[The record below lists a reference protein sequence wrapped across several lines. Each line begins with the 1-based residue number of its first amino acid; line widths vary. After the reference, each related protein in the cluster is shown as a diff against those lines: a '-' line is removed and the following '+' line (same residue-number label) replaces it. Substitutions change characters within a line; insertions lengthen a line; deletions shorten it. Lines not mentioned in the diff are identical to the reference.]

1 MPPMAATFATF
12 SLEGDK
18 LPADVAVTR
27 FEAVEA
33 ISTPYTVEVR
43 FATLDTSFRVEDCL
57 RSRLCLRV
65 VDTSGQE
72 RLYDGIVDRAGFAHI
87 VGESR
92 QFDVRLR
99 PALAALAHREGC
111 RIFQEKTIVQVAQS
125 VFEDAGFGD
134 KVAWRIAKEYE
145 PREFIVQYR
154 ESHLNF
160 VSRLLEDNGLFY
172 YFRHEAAGHTMIIT
186 DDPAAF
192 EVEEGLPVSFRMAQ
206 GGLPGSLPLS
216 KFTRTRAL
224 RTSLVHLRDHD
235 FEKPDVKPESALPR
249 KEAIAL
255 PYFEYPAGF
264 TKGSV
269 GSRRAEAR
277 MRELSADADVCE
289 GESRAAGLKVGE
301 PFAVEGAAEPCLNGE
316 FVVTRLVSRGNQTL
330 TGGVANY
337 DVENHFRGVP
347 KGAPFAAERRA
358 RRPRIR
364 GIQTAVVTGSST
376 QEQAIHVD
384 KYGRIKVRFFWDRQG
399 QQDHTSSCWLRVSQ
413 IAMGGSMILPRVGW
427 EVSVAFLD
435 GDPDRPLVLGRT
447 YNAEKTPPDALPA
460 AKASGTLKSMSSP
473 GAGGHNQIGMS
484 DTAGSQGF
492 GIHAQKDLNVIIKND
507 KVEEVTVNEEQ
518 HISVNGSRSV
528 KVDDSTSVAGN
539 QSLDVGAVL
548 SHKITGNQSI
558 SIGGNDTTNAI
569 SNHVEKV
576 TGNRSYT
583 VSGNQITIS
592 NGVRH
597 SITGDMSRK
606 VGALQLSGSLG
617 SINDN
622 VLGGMTE
629 TVGAVKAQI
638 INGSHGEQI
647 TANKDQTS
655 LAAELH
661 LTKGS
666 LSHVALGVTNMV
678 GGLHYQKLDGDLV
691 VQAPLITLLGAVG
704 VFKGGG
710 SELKLGGGPVV
721 IKGSKIAVKG
731 ALVVKMGAS
740 MKLGS

>member
-1 MPPMAATFATF
+1 MPASFATF

-18 LPADVAVTR
+18 LPADIVVAG
-27 FEAVEA
+27 FEAVEG
-33 ISTPYTVEVR
+33 ISTPYAVEVR
-43 FATLDTSFRVEDCL
+43 FSTSDAAFRVEDCL

-65 VDTSGQE
+65 VDSNGAQ
-72 RLYDGIVDRAGFAHI
+72 RLYDGIVDRAGFARV
-87 VGESR
+87 VGEAR

-111 RIFQEKTIVQVAQS
+111 RIFQEKTIVQVAQT
-125 VFEDAGFGD
+125 VFEEAGFGD
-134 KVAWRIAKEYE
+134 KVEWRIAKEYE

-172 YFRHEAAGHTMIIT
+172 YFRHEVSGHTMIIT
-186 DDPAAF
+186 DDPASF
-192 EVEEGLPVSFRMAQ
+192 EVEEGAPVLFRMAQ
-206 GGLPGSLPLS
+206 GGLPGALPLAN
-216 KFTRTRAL
+216 FTRTRAL
-224 RTSLVHLRDHD
+224 RTSSVQLRDFD
-235 FEKPDVKPESALPR
+235 FEKPAVKPESSLPR
-249 KEAIAL
+249 KEAMAL
-255 PYFEYPAGF
+255 PYFEYPSGF

-269 GSRRAEAR
+269 GARLADAR
-277 MRELSADADVCE
+277 MRELAADADVCQ
-289 GESRAAGLKVGE
+289 GQSRAAGLKVGE

-316 FVVTRLVSRGNQTL
+316 FVVTHLVSRGNQTL
-330 TGGVANY
+330 TGGETNY
-337 DVENHFRGVP
+337 DVENHFRGIP

-376 QEQAIHVD
+376 QEQTIHVD

-413 IAMGGSMILPRVGW
+413 LAMGGSMILPRVGW

-435 GDPDRPLVLGRT
+435 GDPDRPLALGRT
-447 YNAEKTPPDALPA
+447 YNAEKTPPQSLPA
-460 AKASGTLKSMSSP
+460 AKASGSLKSMSSP
-473 GAGGHNQIGMS
+473 GAGGHNEIGMS
-484 DTAGSQGF
+484 DSSGTQGF
-492 GIHAQKDLNVIIKND
+492 GVHAQKDLNVTVKND
-507 KVEEVTVNEEQ
+507 RVDEVAVNEEN

-528 KVDDSTSVAGN
+528 KVDESITVSGN

-558 SIGGNDTTNAI
+558 SVGGNDTSNAI
-569 SNHVEKV
+569 SNYVEKI

-592 NGVRH
+592 NGIEQ

-606 VGALQLSGSLG
+606 VGAVHIAGSLAN
-617 SINDN
+617 INDN
-622 VLGGMTE
+622 VLGGMAE
-629 TVGAVKAQI
+629 TVGAVKAQV

-647 TANKDQTS
+647 SANKDQTS

-666 LSHVALGVTNMV
+666 ISQVATGVTNLV
-678 GGLHYQKLDGDLV
+678 GGLHYQKLNGDLV

-704 VFKGGG
+704 SFKGGG
-710 SELKLGGGPVV
+710 SELKLGGGPIV
-721 IKGSKIAVKG
+721 IKGAKIAVKG

>member
-1 MPPMAATFATF
+1 MPPTFATF
-12 SLEGDK
+12 SLEGEA
-18 LPADVAVTR
+18 LPPDVSVAR
-27 FEAVEA
+27 FDAVEG
-33 ISTPYTVEVR
+33 ISLPYTVEVR
-43 FATLDTSFRVEDCL
+43 FSTMAPSFRVEDCL

-65 VDTSGQE
+65 LDNAGAQ
-72 RLYDGIVDRAGFAHI
+72 RLFDGVVDRASFAGLT
-87 VGESR
+87 GEIR
-92 QFDVRLR
+92 HFEVRLR
-99 PALAALAHREGC
+99 PALAALTHREGC
-111 RIFQEKTIVQVAQS
+111 RIFQEKTVVQVAQT
-125 VFEDAGFGD
+125 VFEEAGFGD
-134 KVAWRIAKEYE
+134 KVEWRNMKEYE

-172 YFRHEAAGHTMIIT
+172 YFRHDASGHTMIIT
-186 DDPAAF
+186 DDSASF
-192 EVEEGLPVSFRMAQ
+192 EVEEGAPVLFRMAQ
-206 GGLPGSLPLS
+206 GGIPGSVPLG
-216 KFTRTRAL
+216 KFSRTRAL
-224 RTSLVHLRDHD
+224 RASSVQLRDYD
-235 FEKPDVKPESALPR
+235 FENPVVKPESALPR
-249 KEAIAL
+249 EEAWAL
-255 PYFEYPAGF
+255 PYFEYPGGF

-269 GSRRAEAR
+269 GERRANAR
-277 MRELSADADVCE
+277 MRELAADADVCE
-289 GESRAAGLKVGE
+289 GESHAAGLKVGE
-301 PFAVEGAAEPCLNGE
+301 PFVVEGAAEPCLNGE
-316 FVVTRLVSRGNQTL
+316 FVVTHLVSRGNQTL
-330 TGGVANY
+330 TGGEQNV
-337 DVENHFRGVP
+337 DVENHFRGIP

-384 KYGRIKVRFFWDRQG
+384 KYGRIKVRFFWDRQS

-413 IAMGGSMILPRVGW
+413 VAMGGSMILPRVGW

-447 YNAEKTPPDALPA
+447 YNAEKTPPLSLPG

-473 GAGGHNQIGMS
+473 GAGGHNEIGMS
-484 DTAGSQGF
+484 DSSGSQGF
-492 GIHAQKDLNVIIKND
+492 GIHAQKDLNVTIGHD
-507 KVEEVTVNEEQ
+507 KVEEVAVNEEQ

-528 KVDDSTSVAGN
+528 KVDESISVAGD

-548 SHKITGNQSI
+548 SHKISGNQSV
-558 SIGGNDTTNAI
+558 SIGGNDTSNAT
-569 SNHVEKV
+569 SNHVEKIS
-576 TGNRSYT
+576 GDRSYT

-592 NGVRH
+592 NGVTQ
-597 SITGDMSRK
+597 SITGDMSRT
-606 VGALQLSGSLG
+606 VGAVHLAGSLG

-622 VLGGMTE
+622 VLGGMAE

-647 TANKDQTS
+647 SANKDQTS
-655 LAAELH
+655 AAAELH

-666 LSHVALGVTNMV
+666 LSHVAAGVTNLV

-691 VQAPLITLLGAVG
+691 VQAPMITLLGAVG
-704 VFKGGG
+704 AFKGGG

-721 IKGSKIAVKG
+721 IKGSKIAIKS
-731 ALVVKMGAS
+731 AMVVKMGAS

>member
-1 MPPMAATFATF
+1 MAATFATF

>member
-1 MPPMAATFATF
+1 MAATFATF

-99 PALAALAHREGC
+99 PTLAALAHREGC

-134 KVAWRIAKEYE
+134 KVEWRIAKEYE

-172 YFRHEAAGHTMIIT
+172 YFRHETAGHTMIIT

-192 EVEEGLPVSFRMAQ
+192 EVEEGTPVNFRMAQ
-206 GGLPGSLPLS
+206 GGLPGSLPLA
-216 KFTRTRAL
+216 KLTRTRAL

-269 GSRRAEAR
+269 GGRRAEAR

-316 FVVTRLVSRGNQTL
+316 FVVTHLVSRGNQTL
-330 TGGVANY
+330 TGGATNY

-376 QEQAIHVD
+376 QEQALHVD

-413 IAMGGSMILPRVGW
+413 VAMGGSMILPRVGW

-492 GIHAQKDLNVIIKND
+492 GIHAQKDLNVTIKND

-606 VGALQLSGSLG
+606 VGALQLSGSLA

-666 LSHVALGVTNMV
+666 LSQVALGVTNMV

-704 VFKGGG
+704 AFKGGG

-721 IKGSKIAVKG
+721 IKGSKIAIKG

>member
-1 MPPMAATFATF
+1 MAATFATF
-12 SLEGDK
+12 SLEGDN
-18 LPADVAVTR
+18 LPADSVVNR
-27 FEAVEA
+27 FEAVEG
-33 ISTPYTVEVR
+33 ISTPYTVDVR
-43 FATLDTSFRVEDCL
+43 FTTVDTAFRVEDCL

-65 VDTSGQE
+65 VDTAGGQ
-72 RLYDGIVDRAGFAHI
+72 RLFDGIVDRAAFARL
-87 VGESR
+87 VGDGR

-111 RIFQEKTIVQVAQS
+111 RIFQEKSIVQVAQT
-125 VFEDAGFGD
+125 VFEEAGFGD
-134 KVAWRIAKEYE
+134 KVEWRNAKEYE
-145 PREFIVQYR
+145 AREFIVQYR

-172 YFRHEAAGHTMIIT
+172 YFRHEVSGHTMIIT
-186 DDPAAF
+186 DDPSSF
-192 EVEEGLPVSFRMAQ
+192 EVEEGAPVLFRMAQ
-206 GGLPGSLPLS
+206 GGLPGSVPLS
-216 KFTRTRAL
+216 KLTRTRAL
-224 RTSLVHLRDHD
+224 RTSSVHLRDFD
-235 FEKPDVKPESALPR
+235 FEKPAVKPESALPR
-249 KEAIAL
+249 EEAVAL
-255 PYFEYPAGF
+255 PYFEYPGGF
-264 TKGSV
+264 TRGSV
-269 GSRRAEAR
+269 GARRADAR

-316 FVVTRLVSRGNQTL
+316 FVVTHLVSRGNQTL
-330 TGGVANY
+330 TGGETNF
-337 DVENHFRGVP
+337 DVENHFRGIP

-364 GIQTAVVTGSST
+364 GVQTAVVTGSST
-376 QEQAIHVD
+376 QEQALHVD

-413 IAMGGSMILPRVGW
+413 VAMGGSMILPRVGW

-447 YNAEKTPPDALPA
+447 YNAEKTPPQSLPA

-473 GAGGHNQIGMS
+473 GAGGHNEIGMS
-484 DTAGSQGF
+484 DSSGSQGF
-492 GIHAQKDLNVIIKND
+492 GIHAQKDLNVTVRND
-507 KVEEVTVNEEQ
+507 KVDEVAVNEEN

-528 KVDDSTSVAGN
+528 KVDESISVAGN

-548 SHKITGNQSI
+548 SHKISGNQSI
-558 SIGGNDTTNAI
+558 SIGGNDTTNAT
-569 SNHVEKV
+569 SNHVEKI

-583 VSGNQITIS
+583 VSGNQTTIS
-592 NGVRH
+592 NGIRQ

-606 VGALQLSGSLG
+606 VGAVQIAGSLG

-622 VLGGMTE
+622 VLGGMAE

-647 TANKDQTS
+647 SANKDQTS

-666 LSHVALGVTNMV
+666 ISQVAGGVTSLV
-678 GGLHYQKLDGDLV
+678 GGLHYQKLNGDLV

-704 VFKGGG
+704 SFKGGG

-721 IKGSKIAVKG
+721 IKGKKIAVKG
-731 ALVVKMGAS
+731 AMVVKMGAS

>member
-1 MPPMAATFATF
+1 MAATFATF

-43 FATLDTSFRVEDCL
+43 FATLDASFRVEDCL

-65 VDTSGQE
+65 VDTSGKE

-99 PALAALAHREGC
+99 PALAALEHREGC

-134 KVAWRIAKEYE
+134 KVEWRIAKEYE

-216 KFTRTRAL
+216 RFTRTRAL

-330 TGGVANY
+330 TGGVTNY

-492 GIHAQKDLNVIIKND
+492 GIHAQKDLNVTIKND

-666 LSHVALGVTNMV
+666 LSQVALGVTNMV

-704 VFKGGG
+704 AFKGGG

>member
-1 MPPMAATFATF
+1 MAATFATF
-12 SLEGDK
+12 SLEGDN
-18 LPADVAVTR
+18 LPADIVVNQ
-27 FEAVEA
+27 FEAVEG
-33 ISTPYTVEVR
+33 ISTPYAVDVR
-43 FATLDTSFRVEDCL
+43 FTTVDTSFRVEDCL

-65 VDTSGQE
+65 IDTSGGQ
-72 RLYDGIVDRAGFAHI
+72 RLFDGIVDRAAFARL
-87 VGESR
+87 VGDGR

-111 RIFQEKTIVQVAQS
+111 RIFQEKSIIQVVQT
-125 VFEDAGFGD
+125 VFEEAGFGD
-134 KVAWRIAKEYE
+134 KVEWRNAKEYE
-145 PREFIVQYR
+145 AREFIVQYR

-160 VSRLLEDNGLFY
+160 ISRLLEDNGLFY
-172 YFRHEAAGHTMIIT
+172 YFRHEVSGHTMIIT
-186 DDPAAF
+186 DDPSSF
-192 EVEEGLPVSFRMAQ
+192 EVEEGTPVLFRMAQ
-206 GGLPGSLPLS
+206 GGLPGSQPLA
-216 KFTRTRAL
+216 KLTRTRAL
-224 RTSLVHLRDHD
+224 RTSSVHLRDFD
-235 FEKPDVKPESALPR
+235 FEKPAVKPESSLPR
-249 KEAIAL
+249 KEAVPL
-255 PYFEYPAGF
+255 PYFEYPGGF

-269 GSRRAEAR
+269 GARRADAR

-301 PFAVEGAAEPCLNGE
+301 PFLVEGAAEPCLNGQ
-316 FVVTRLVSRGNQTL
+316 FVVTHLVSRGNQTL
-330 TGGVANY
+330 TGGETNF
-337 DVENHFRGVP
+337 DVENQFRGIP

-413 IAMGGSMILPRVGW
+413 LAMGGSMILPRVGW

-447 YNAEKTPPDALPA
+447 YNAEKTPPESLPA

-484 DTAGSQGF
+484 DSSGSQGF
-492 GIHAQKDLNVIIKND
+492 GVHAQKDLNVTVKND
-507 KVEEVTVNEEQ
+507 KVDEVAVNEDN

-528 KVDDSTSVAGN
+528 KVDESITVSGN

-548 SHKITGNQSI
+548 SHKISGNQSI

-569 SNHVEKV
+569 SNHVEKI

-583 VSGNQITIS
+583 VSGNQTTIS
-592 NGVRH
+592 NGVRQ

-606 VGALQLSGSLG
+606 VGAVQIAGSLA

-666 LSHVALGVTNMV
+666 ISQVAGGVTNLV
-678 GGLHYQKLDGDLV
+678 GGLHYQKLNGDLV

-704 VFKGGG
+704 SFKGGG

-721 IKGSKIAVKG
+721 IKGTKITVKG

>member
-1 MPPMAATFATF
+1 MAATFATF
-12 SLEGDK
+12 SLEGDN
-18 LPADVAVTR
+18 LPAEIVVNR

-33 ISTPYTVEVR
+33 ISTPYTVDVR
-43 FATLDTSFRVEDCL
+43 FTTVDTAFRVEDCL

-65 VDTSGQE
+65 IDTAGGQ
-72 RLYDGIVDRAGFAHI
+72 RLFDGIVDRAAFARL
-87 VGESR
+87 VGDGR

-111 RIFQEKTIVQVAQS
+111 RIFQEKSIVQVAQT
-125 VFEDAGFGD
+125 VFEEAGFGD
-134 KVAWRIAKEYE
+134 KVEWRNAKEYE
-145 PREFIVQYR
+145 AREFIVQYR

-172 YFRHEAAGHTMIIT
+172 YFRHEASGHTMIIT
-186 DDPAAF
+186 DDPSAF
-192 EVEEGLPVSFRMAQ
+192 EVEEGAPVLFRMAQ
-206 GGLPGSLPLS
+206 GGLPGSVPLA
-216 KFTRTRAL
+216 KLTRTRAL
-224 RTSLVHLRDHD
+224 RTSSVHLRDFD
-235 FEKPDVKPESALPR
+235 FEKPAVKPESALPR
-249 KEAIAL
+249 EEAVAL
-255 PYFEYPAGF
+255 PYFEYPGGF

-269 GSRRAEAR
+269 GARRADAR

-316 FVVTRLVSRGNQTL
+316 FVVTHLASRGNQTL
-330 TGGVANY
+330 TGGETNF
-337 DVENHFRGVP
+337 DVENHFRGIP
-347 KGAPFAAERRA
+347 KGAPFAAARRA

-384 KYGRIKVRFFWDRQG
+384 NFGRIKVRFFWDRQG

-413 IAMGGSMILPRVGW
+413 VAMGGSMVLPRVGW

-447 YNAEKTPPDALPA
+447 YNAEKTPPQSLPA

-473 GAGGHNQIGMS
+473 GAGGHNEIGMS
-484 DTAGSQGF
+484 DSSGSQGF
-492 GIHAQKDLNVIIKND
+492 GIHAQKDLNVTVRND
-507 KVEEVTVNEEQ
+507 RVDEVAVNEDN

-528 KVDDSTSVAGN
+528 KVDESISVAGN

-548 SHKITGNQSI
+548 SHKISGNQGI
-558 SIGGNDTTNAI
+558 SIGGNDTTNAT
-569 SNHVEKV
+569 SNHVEKI

-583 VSGNQITIS
+583 VSGNQTTIS
-592 NGVRH
+592 NGIRQ

-606 VGALQLSGSLG
+606 VGAVQIAGSLG

-622 VLGGMTE
+622 VLGGMAE

-666 LSHVALGVTNMV
+666 ISQVAGGVTNLV
-678 GGLHYQKLDGDLV
+678 GGLHYQKLNGDLV

-704 VFKGGG
+704 SFKGGG

-721 IKGSKIAVKG
+721 IKGKKITVKG
-731 ALVVKMGAS
+731 AMVVKMGAS

>member
-1 MPPMAATFATF
+1 MAATFATF
-12 SLEGDK
+12 SLEGDN
-18 LPADVAVTR
+18 LPADIVVNR

-33 ISTPYTVEVR
+33 ISTPYTVDVR
-43 FATLDTSFRVEDCL
+43 FTTVDTAFRVEDCL

-65 VDTSGQE
+65 VDTAGGQ
-72 RLYDGIVDRAGFAHI
+72 RLFDGIVDRAAFVRL
-87 VGESR
+87 VGDGR

-111 RIFQEKTIVQVAQS
+111 RIFQEKSIIQVVQT
-125 VFEDAGFGD
+125 VFEEAGFGD
-134 KVAWRIAKEYE
+134 KVEWRNAKEYE

-160 VSRLLEDNGLFY
+160 ISRLLEDNGLFY
-172 YFRHEAAGHTMIIT
+172 YFRHEVSGHTMIIT
-186 DDPAAF
+186 DDPSSF
-192 EVEEGLPVSFRMAQ
+192 EVEEGAPVLFRMAQ
-206 GGLPGSLPLS
+206 GGLPGSVPLS
-216 KFTRTRAL
+216 KLTRTRAL
-224 RTSLVHLRDHD
+224 RTSSVHLRDFD
-235 FEKPDVKPESALPR
+235 FEQPAVKPESALPR
-249 KEAIAL
+249 KEAVAL
-255 PYFEYPAGF
+255 PYFEYPGGF

-269 GSRRAEAR
+269 GARRADAR

-301 PFAVEGAAEPCLNGE
+301 PFAVEGAAEPCLNGQ
-316 FVVTRLVSRGNQTL
+316 FVVTHLVSRGNQTL
-330 TGGVANY
+330 TGGETNF
-337 DVENHFRGVP
+337 DVENHFRGIP

-364 GIQTAVVTGSST
+364 GVQTAVVTGSST

-447 YNAEKTPPDALPA
+447 YNAEKTPPQSLPA

-473 GAGGHNQIGMS
+473 GAGGHNEIGMS
-484 DTAGSQGF
+484 DSSGSQGF
-492 GIHAQKDLNVIIKND
+492 GIHAQKDLNVTVRND
-507 KVEEVTVNEEQ
+507 KVDEVAVNEEN

-528 KVDDSTSVAGN
+528 KVDESISVAGN

-558 SIGGNDTTNAI
+558 SISGNDTTNAT
-569 SNHVEKV
+569 SNLVEKI

-583 VSGNQITIS
+583 VSGNQTTIS
-592 NGVRH
+592 NGIRQ

-606 VGALQLSGSLG
+606 VGAVQISGSLG

-622 VLGGMTE
+622 VLGGMAE

-666 LSHVALGVTNMV
+666 ISQVAGGVTNLV
-678 GGLHYQKLDGDLV
+678 GGLHYQKLNGDLV

-704 VFKGGG
+704 SFKGGG

-721 IKGSKIAVKG
+721 IKGKKIAIKG
-731 ALVVKMGAS
+731 AMVVKMGAS

>member
-1 MPPMAATFATF
+1 MAANFATF
-12 SLEGDK
+12 SLEGDN
-18 LPADVAVTR
+18 LPADIVVNR

-33 ISTPYTVEVR
+33 ISTPYAVDVR
-43 FATLDTSFRVEDCL
+43 FTTVDTAFRVEDCL

-65 VDTSGQE
+65 VDTAGGQ
-72 RLYDGIVDRAGFAHI
+72 RLFDGIVDRAAFARL
-87 VGESR
+87 VGDGR

-111 RIFQEKTIVQVAQS
+111 RIFQEKSIVQVAQT
-125 VFEDAGFGD
+125 VFEEAGFGD
-134 KVAWRIAKEYE
+134 KVEWRNAKEYE
-145 PREFIVQYR
+145 AREFIVQYR

-172 YFRHEAAGHTMIIT
+172 YFRHEVSGHTMIIT
-186 DDPAAF
+186 DDPSSF
-192 EVEEGLPVSFRMAQ
+192 EVEEGAPVLFRMAQ
-206 GGLPGSLPLS
+206 GGLPGSVPLS
-216 KFTRTRAL
+216 KLTRTRAL
-224 RTSLVHLRDHD
+224 RTSSVHLRDFD
-235 FEKPDVKPESALPR
+235 FEKPAVKPESALPR
-249 KEAIAL
+249 EEAIAL
-255 PYFEYPAGF
+255 PYFEYPGGF

-269 GSRRAEAR
+269 GARRADAR

-301 PFAVEGAAEPCLNGE
+301 PFAVEGAAEPCLNGQ
-316 FVVTRLVSRGNQTL
+316 FVVTHLVSRGNQTL
-330 TGGVANY
+330 TGGETNF
-337 DVENHFRGVP
+337 DVENHFRGIP
-347 KGAPFAAERRA
+347 KGAPFAAARRA

-364 GIQTAVVTGSST
+364 GVQTAVVTGSST
-376 QEQAIHVD
+376 QEQALHVD

-413 IAMGGSMILPRVGW
+413 VAMGGSMILPRVGW

-447 YNAEKTPPDALPA
+447 YNAEKTPPQSLPA
-460 AKASGTLKSMSSP
+460 AKAAGTLKSMSSP
-473 GAGGHNQIGMS
+473 GAGGHNEIGMS
-484 DTAGSQGF
+484 DSSGSQGF
-492 GIHAQKDLNVIIKND
+492 GIHAQKDLNVTVRND
-507 KVEEVTVNEEQ
+507 KVDEVAVNEEN

-528 KVDDSTSVAGN
+528 KVDESISVAGN

-548 SHKITGNQSI
+548 SHKISGNQSI
-558 SIGGNDTTNAI
+558 SIGGNDTTNAT
-569 SNHVEKV
+569 SNHVEKI
-576 TGNRSYT
+576 TGNRAYT
-583 VSGNQITIS
+583 VSGNQTTIS
-592 NGVRH
+592 NGIRQ

-606 VGALQLSGSLG
+606 VGAVQIAGSLG

-622 VLGGMTE
+622 VLGGMAE

-666 LSHVALGVTNMV
+666 ISQVAGGVTNLV
-678 GGLHYQKLDGDLV
+678 GGLHYQKLNGDLV

-704 VFKGGG
+704 SFKGGG

-721 IKGSKIAVKG
+721 IKGKKIAVKG
-731 ALVVKMGAS
+731 AMVVKMGAS

>member
-1 MPPMAATFATF
+1 MAATFATF

-43 FATLDTSFRVEDCL
+43 FATLDASFRVEDCL

-65 VDTSGQE
+65 VDTSGKE

-99 PALAALAHREGC
+99 PALAALEHREGC

-134 KVAWRIAKEYE
+134 KVEWRIAKEYE
-145 PREFIVQYR
+145 PGEFIVQYR

-216 KFTRTRAL
+216 RFTRTRAL

-330 TGGVANY
+330 TGGVTNY

-492 GIHAQKDLNVIIKND
+492 GIHAQKDLNVTIKND

-548 SHKITGNQSI
+548 SHKITGDQSI
-558 SIGGNDTTNAI
+558 SIGGNDTSNAI
-569 SNHVEKV
+569 SNYVEKV

-666 LSHVALGVTNMV
+666 LSQVALGVTNMV

-704 VFKGGG
+704 AFKGGG

>member
-1 MPPMAATFATF
+1 MAATFATF

-18 LPADVAVTR
+18 IPADTAVTG
-27 FEAVEA
+27 FEAIEA
-33 ISTPYTVEVR
+33 VSTPYTVEVR
-43 FATLDTSFRVEDCL
+43 FATMDAAFRVEDCL

-65 VDTSGQE
+65 VDTAGNE
-72 RLYDGIVDRAGFAHI
+72 RLFDGIVDRAGFARI
-87 VGESR
+87 VGEAR

-111 RIFQEKTIVQVAQS
+111 RIFQEKSVVQVVQT
-125 VFEDAGFGD
+125 VLEEAGFGD
-134 KVAWRIAKEYE
+134 KVEWRNAKEYE

-172 YFRHEAAGHTMIIT
+172 YFRHEADGHTMIIT
-186 DDPAAF
+186 DDPASFA
-192 EVEEGLPVSFRMAQ
+192 VEEGTPVLFRMAQ
-206 GGLPGSLPLS
+206 GGLPGSLPLA
-216 KFTRTRAL
+216 KLTRTRAL
-224 RTSLVHLRDHD
+224 RTNRVVLRDYD
-235 FEKPDVKPESALPR
+235 FEKPDVKPESSLPR
-249 KEAIAL
+249 KEALDL

-269 GSRRAEAR
+269 GARRADAR

-289 GESRAAGLKVGE
+289 GESRASGLKVGE
-301 PFAVEGAAEPCLNGE
+301 PFLVEGAAEPCLNGE
-316 FVVTRLVSRGNQTL
+316 FVVTHLRSRGNQTL
-330 TGGVANY
+330 TGGETNV

-399 QQDHTSSCWLRVSQ
+399 QQDHTASCWLRVSQ
-413 IAMGGSMILPRVGW
+413 VAMGGSMVLPRVGW

-435 GDPDRPLVLGRT
+435 GDPDRPLALGRT
-447 YNAEKTPPDALPA
+447 YNAEKTPPAALPA

-473 GAGGHNQIGMS
+473 GAGGHNEIGMS
-484 DTAGSQGF
+484 DSSGSQGF
-492 GIHAQKDLNVIIKND
+492 GVHAQKDLNVTVKND
-507 KVEEVTVNEEQ
+507 KVDEVAVNEEQ

-528 KVDDSTSVAGN
+528 KVDESISVAGD

-569 SNHVEKV
+569 SNYVEKI
-576 TGNRSYT
+576 TGNRAYT

-592 NGVRH
+592 NGIEQ

-606 VGALQLSGSLG
+606 VGALQLSGSLA

-629 TVGAVKAQI
+629 TVGAVKVQL

-647 TANKDQTS
+647 SANKDQTS
-655 LAAELH
+655 IAAELH

-666 LSHVALGVTNMV
+666 LSHVAAGVTNLV
-678 GGLHYQKLDGDLV
+678 GGLHYQKLNGDLV

-704 VFKGGG
+704 SFKGGG
-710 SELKLGGGPVV
+710 SELKLGGGPIV
-721 IKGSKIAVKG
+721 IKGTKIAVKG